1 MIPYRLKL
9 ALRRLLIA
17 VLVLAVLSAC
27 LLLCWLLW
35 LNRYVVYTQDGA
47 VLDFDQS
54 LQYTG
59 GEAPVAPETG
69 ATVEIAI
76 NENSGAED
84 QASKELAQFSGY
96 YVELEA
102 LTSDFSAVKEQLS
115 AMGEP
120 TTILLDVKSIKSYF
134 YYSTSVGLQVSGF
147 DAAQLDGLIAQLK
160 NAGHYLIARIPAF
173 QEYQYILDDQRERVP
188 FSLLALS
195 KNSSWLDK
203 SAGCYWMNP
212 ASDGT
217 LTYLIQI
224 ITDLRSMG
232 FDEVVLNDF
241 QFPDSDQY
249 FFEGNKQQT
258 LSDTAATLVNT
269 CATDSFA
276 VSFCSSSL
284 TLPVTDGRS
293 RLYLKDVAAA
303 DAAAKAQNAG
313 VTDPQIRV
321 VFITELNDT
330 RFDDYSVL
338 RPLSSAH

>member
-1 MIPYRLKL
+1 MIPYRLKI
-9 ALRRLLIA
+9 ALRRVLIA
-17 VLVLAVLSAC
+17 VLVLAVLGGC

-59 GEAPVAPETG
+59 GEAPAAPETG
-69 ATVEIAI
+69 STVEIAI
-76 NENSGAED
+76 NENGGGED
-84 QASKELAQFSGY
+84 QTSTELAQFSGY
-96 YVELEA
+96 YVELEE

-115 AMGEP
+115 AMKEP
-120 TTILLDVKSIKSYF
+120 TTVLLDVKSVKSYF
-134 YYSTSVGLQVSGF
+134 YYSTSVGLQVTGF
-147 DAAQLDGLIAQLK
+147 DVTQLDGLITQLK
-160 NAGHYLIARIPAF
+160 EEGHYLIARIPAF
-173 QEYQYILDDQRERVP
+173 QEYQYILDNERERVP
-188 FSLLALS
+188 YSLMKLN
-195 KNSSWLDK
+195 KNGSWLDT
-203 SAGCYWMNP
+203 SAGCYWMDP
-212 ASDGT
+212 SSDGT

-224 ITDLRSMG
+224 ITELRSLG

-249 FFEGNKQQT
+249 VFEGNKQQT
-258 LSDTAATLVNT
+258 LADTAGTLVNT

-276 VSFCSSSL
+276 VSFCGSSL

-303 DAAAKAQNAG
+303 DAATKAQNAG
-313 VTDPQIRV
+313 MTDPQIRV

-330 RFDDYSVL
+330 RFDEYSVL